1 MRHLKRTI
9 FTLLGTAFIAVPT
22 IAVILQLIKANYN
35 PNDTIGESGAIALL
49 ALVIIVGC
57 TIFFCLIG
65 ALINKIFDERT
76 TIFTA
81 FFLISLQKRKRLYHS
96 TMGEF
101 ELIIDEKDMDGILIR
116 QGFFSCLTISN
127 FNLERED
134 FMIRIKEYLDS
145 KYKDEITEK
154 EERKRKR
161 ELVNKLMKEEGYLD
175 VEGKR
180 DDKINKLGIK

>member
-9 FTLLGTAFIAVPT
+9 FTVLGLAFIAVPT
-22 IAVILQLIKANYN
+22 IAVILQLIKTNYN
-35 PNDTIGESGAIALL
+35 PNDTNTIGEAGVIAMF
-49 ALVIIVGC
+49 ALVITLGC
-57 TIFFCLIG
+57 FCLIG
-65 ALINKIFDERT
+65 AMINEIFQERT

-81 FFLISLQKRKRLYHS
+81 FFLVAFKKRKRLCHS

-101 ELIIDEKDMDGILIR
+101 ELIIDEKDMVGILIR
-116 QGFFSCLTISN
+116 QGVFSCLTISY
-127 FNLERED
+127 FNIERED

-161 ELVNKLMKEEGYLD
+161 ELVSKLMKGEGYLD

-180 DDKINKLGIK
+180 DNKIKKLGIK

>member
-1 MRHLKRTI
+1 
-9 FTLLGTAFIAVPT
+9 
-22 IAVILQLIKANYN
+22 
-35 PNDTIGESGAIALL
+35 
-49 ALVIIVGC
+49 
-57 TIFFCLIG
+57 
-65 ALINKIFDERT
+65 
-76 TIFTA
+76 
-81 FFLISLQKRKRLYHS
+81 
-96 TMGEF
+96 MGEF

-116 QGFFSCLTISN
+116 QGVFSCLTISN
-127 FNLERED
+127 FNIERED

-161 ELVNKLMKEEGYLD
+161 ELVRKLMKEEGYLD

>member
-9 FTLLGTAFIAVPT
+9 FTLLGGAFIAVPT

-35 PNDTIGESGAIALL
+35 PNDTIGEAGAIAILALL
-49 ALVIIVGC
+49 ALVITLGC
-57 TIFFCLIG
+57 FCLIG
-65 ALINKIFDERT
+65 AMINEIFQER

-81 FFLISLQKRKRLYHS
+81 FFLVAFKKRKRLYHS

-101 ELIIDEKDMDGILIR
+101 ELIIDEKDMHGILIR
-116 QGFFSCLTISN
+116 QGFFSYQTIAN
-127 FNLERED
+127 INIERED

-145 KYKDEITEK
+145 KYKDEIKEI

-161 ELVNKLMKEEGYLD
+161 ELVRKLMKEEGYLD

-180 DDKINKLGIK
+180 DDKIKKLGIK